1 MKMNTSYN
9 CGLKQKC
16 KQRVHV
22 DTGIECPN
30 KNLPKST
37 IRECPRC
44 SSLKVFPLF
53 SSTCKTCLA
62 NNVDSWY
69 VHENLNRAESEEI
82 LRSSHKGGFLIR
94 RGNHPNILSYKGND
108 SKLHHCRLF
117 KDERKQLYNL
127 ECGSLN
133 FQHQTIKGLVTNMV
147 KNQNCDI
154 FFHPAQF
161 ISQHSSSLCKS
172 KTTTKSVAT
181 TKHAKFDQLTGT
193 RFRSPNSFYVAMV
206 SKRNTIRSK
215 GIKKKPFILQ
225 PSISAITATYQE
237 IMDSPIMARKQK
249 QTKDL
254 PIAASKEEQS
264 IAITT
269 PYCRLDA
276 LLWSYKPI

>member
-53 SSTCKTCLA
+53 SSTCQTCLA

-82 LRSSHKGGFLIR
+82 LRSSHKGAFLIR

-108 SKLHHCRLF
+108 SELRHCRLF
-117 KDERKQLYNL
+117 KDERKQVFNL

-147 KNQNCDI
+147 KNQDCDI

-161 ISQHSSSLCKS
+161 ISEHSPSLCKS
-172 KTTTKSVAT
+172 KTTTESIVAT
-181 TKHAKFDQLTGT
+181 KHVRFDHLTGT
-193 RFRSPNSFYVAMV
+193 RFRSVNSFYVAKV

-215 GIKKKPFILQ
+215 GNKKKPFIMQ
-225 PSISAITATYQE
+225 QTISAITATYQE
-237 IMDSPIMARKQK
+237 IMDSPIMTRKQK
-249 QTKDL
+249 QTKDLL
-254 PIAASKEEQS
+254 PIAASKEEQG

-269 PYCRLDA
+269 PYYRSDA
-276 LLWSYKPI
+276 LCL